1 MGIFGKTVTP
11 ALARGYHLRSTTGI
25 YVLATT
31 AENDDSGTG
40 LMTGDVIV
48 ALNETPILSVQQLRQ
63 VLEKL
68 PDSKPVVVQIER
80 RGQFHFLTIEPD

>member
-1 MGIFGKTVTP
+1 
-11 ALARGYHLRSTTGI
+11 LRSTTGI

-63 VLEKL
+63 VFGK
-68 PDSKPVVVQIER
+68 VAGQQAR
-80 RGQFHFLTIEPD
+80 RCAD